1 MEESKELISSITIPL
16 SDLDKISSSK
26 ETIIFMDFSP
36 SNNYILLLSSN
47 NIIFLCSL
55 LENIFKI
62 EKKLINIFNSNETKI
77 INCYFCNET
86 KDSLLLL
93 CDDYNIYEYE
103 LNREYINHIYYNVLG
118 ESFIIKMN
126 WQKNTNPQGGI
137 KNFCIF
143 KENEINVWNTLNYNK
158 SNVLSDKDINCF
170 SYDCSGIAIYF
181 LGKRKDGYYISV
193 NKFINEYDC
202 KEIYFK
208 ALNFIETKIDI
219 NYLDIFDD
227 NIIMCDNKYNI
238 YILKN
243 YPLDK
248 FNFIMSLNNI
258 NKQPLLFFPFIG
270 KKEIFQFGILYVNFK
285 EGKKNILNVCYDSN
299 KCNIVEI
306 DLKVQKVNYY
316 KENNKGK
323 SLLLSFDD
331 IKKELK
337 KYLL

>member
-1 MEESKELISSITIPL
+1 MEESKDLLSPIEIPL
-16 SDLDKISSSK
+16 SDLDKISLSK

-36 SNNYILLLSSN
+36 FSNYILLLSSN

-55 LENIFKI
+55 FENIFKI
-62 EKKLINIFNSNETKI
+62 EKKLINIINSNETKI

-126 WQKNTNPQGGI
+126 WQKNSNPQGGI

-208 ALNFIETKIDI
+208 ALNFIEIKIDI

-270 KKEIFQFGILYVNFK
+270 KKEIFQFGILYINFK

>member
-1 MEESKELISSITIPL
+1 MEESKELAPIVIPL
-16 SDLDKISSSK
+16 SDLDKMTLSK
-26 ETIIFMDFSP
+26 EPIIFMDYSP
-36 SNNYILLLSSN
+36 SIKYLLLLSSN
-47 NIIFLCSL
+47 NTIFLGPF
-55 LENIFKI
+55 LENTFKI
-62 EKKLINIFNSNETKI
+62 EKKLKNIINDFDNNI

-93 CDDYNIYEYE
+93 CDDFNIYEYD
-103 LNREYINHIYYNVLG
+103 LNREYINHVYYNVLG
-118 ESFIIKMN
+118 NSFIFKMN
-126 WQKNTNPQGGI
+126 WQKNSNPKEGI

-143 KENEINVWNTLNYNK
+143 KDKEINVWNTLNDNK
-158 SNVLSDKDINCF
+158 SNVLSCIDINCF

-193 NKFINEYDC
+193 IKFVNEYDF
-202 KEIYFK
+202 KELYFK
-208 ALNFIETKIDI
+208 PLNFIETNIDI

-227 NIIMCDNKYNI
+227 NFIMCDSNYNI

-248 FNFIMSLNNI
+248 INFIMSLNNK

-270 KKEIFQFGILYVNFK
+270 KIEIFQFGILYVNLN

-299 KCNIVEI
+299 KCNIVESHI
-306 DLKVQKVNYY
+306 EIQKVNYY
-316 KENNKGK
+316 KEYNNNK
-323 SLLLSFDD
+323 SELLSFDD
-331 IKKELK
+331 TKKELK